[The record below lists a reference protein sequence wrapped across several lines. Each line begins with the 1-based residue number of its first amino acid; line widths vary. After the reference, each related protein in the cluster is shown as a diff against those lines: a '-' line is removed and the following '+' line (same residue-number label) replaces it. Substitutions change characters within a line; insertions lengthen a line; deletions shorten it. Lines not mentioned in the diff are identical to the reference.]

1 MGTACADKAFAIELM
16 LRQVNYLI
24 TWSRRTNETKPFLTN
39 RERLSPVRDSE
50 LCRLLAAR
58 DGARL
63 HLHLDEVHW
72 SSGARTDEETIKLSA
87 DARNTSAPAGT
98 DAGAFC
104 RSALFNVQ

>member
-24 TWSRRTNETKPFLTN
+24 TWSRRTNETKPFHTN
-39 RERLSPVRDSE
+39 RERLSPCATRN
-50 LCRLLAAR
+50 CAMLAAR

-98 DAGAFC
+98 DAGASC